1 MITAKRSQFGGA
13 RAQVTAKSRPAQ
25 KAPAMVKGKP
35 PAQAKG
41 KGVDR
46 KDLQA
51 RTAELMR
58 QIRLAEAQ
66 GRPAEALRQELCE
79 AVEAQK

>member
-1 MITAKRSQFGGA
+1 MITAKRSQFGRE
-13 RAQVTAKSRPAQ
+13 RAQVIAKSRTAQ
-25 KAPAMVKGKP
+25 KAPATVKGKP
-35 PAQAKG
+35 PAQAKA

-46 KDLQA
+46 KALQA
-51 RTAELMR
+51 RIAELMR
-58 QIRLAEAQ
+58 KIRLAEAQ